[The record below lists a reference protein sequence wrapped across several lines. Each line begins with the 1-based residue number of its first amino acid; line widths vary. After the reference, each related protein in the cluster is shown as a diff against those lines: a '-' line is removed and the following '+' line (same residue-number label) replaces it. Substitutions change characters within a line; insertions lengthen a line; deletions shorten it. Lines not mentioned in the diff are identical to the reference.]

1 VAKTPTVYDVAAR
14 AGVSI
19 ATVSRVLRT
28 PDAVRPETRERVLG
42 AVTELGYVP
51 SGSARGLAERRTGVL
66 GLYFPG
72 FDAMDDV
79 PELNELGLDGRV
91 GAEYTIV
98 EERMPPEDERPTSL
112 FLDEVLRGAEV
123 EAWRRGFVLMIGVGR
138 DDPATSIARDM
149 AGRVDGLVVLANSVP
164 DEVLARLSARI
175 PIVVIAGPRQG
186 DRDDHVTVSNA
197 QGMAALTRHVLE
209 QTGGRLPS
217 YRAGP
222 ADSPDGAER
231 WEGFRLAITEAGH
244 RVDEVPVLHGDFTR
258 ACGRRVGAELVRHG
272 LPPALMSSNDQMA
285 LGVLDAFQTAGV
297 RVPQDVVV
305 TGFDGIDAAQRSVPP
320 LTTVRQP
327 MVDLGRAAIQ
337 VLAHRLEDR
346 EGSPLSVRLPV
357 EVVLRGSSMRSA

>member
-1 VAKTPTVYDVAAR
+1 
-14 AGVSI
+14 
-19 ATVSRVLRT
+19 
-28 PDAVRPETRERVLG
+28 
-42 AVTELGYVP
+42 
-51 SGSARGLAERRTGVL
+51 
-66 GLYFPG
+66 
-72 FDAMDDV
+72 
-79 PELNELGLDGRV
+79 
-91 GAEYTIV
+91 
-98 EERMPPEDERPTSL
+98 
-112 FLDEVLRGAEV
+112 
-123 EAWRRGFVLMIGVGR
+123 MIGVGR

-217 YRAGP
+217 YLAGP
-222 ADSPDGAER
+222 ADSPDG
-231 WEGFRLAITEAGH
+231 TEAGH